1 MVIRFQLLSEEDLK
15 KLSESAEHQNTKKG
29 TNNWVKIYKQWVHE
43 RSINPILEEIDA
55 ESLDEVL
62 LQFHAEIRK
71 EDEREYEPNSLRV
84 M

>member
-15 KLSESAEHQNTKKG
+15 KLSENAEHQNTKKR

-43 RSINPILEEIDA
+43 RSISPILEEIDA

-71 EDEREYEPNSLRV
+71 QDESEYEPNSLRV